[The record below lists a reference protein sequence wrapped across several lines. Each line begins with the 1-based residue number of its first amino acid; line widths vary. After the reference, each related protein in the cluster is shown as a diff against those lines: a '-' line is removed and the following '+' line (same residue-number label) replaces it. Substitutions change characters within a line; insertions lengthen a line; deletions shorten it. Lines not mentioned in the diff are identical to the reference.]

1 MRFAMKS
8 DCAQTEHLTA
18 ASRAEENGIN
28 YANIIRAY
36 IAHVL
41 SHEGTHFI
49 WFDRDIEALS
59 LSNAETAELVRLR
72 DEVDAA

>member
-1 MRFAMKS
+1 MKS
-8 DCAQTEHLTA
+8 DCARTDHLTA

-41 SHEGTHFI
+41 SQEGTHFI
-49 WFDRDIEALS
+49 CFDEDIESLS
-59 LSNAETAELVRLR
+59 LSNEESAELARLR
-72 DEVDAA
+72 DEVDAIWEHR

>member
-1 MRFAMKS
+1 MQS
-8 DCAQTEHLTA
+8 DCTKTDHLPA

-49 WFDRDIEALS
+49 CFDEDIEALS
-59 LSNAETAELVRLR
+59 LSNAEAAELARLR
-72 DEVDAA
+72 DEVDAAWEQW